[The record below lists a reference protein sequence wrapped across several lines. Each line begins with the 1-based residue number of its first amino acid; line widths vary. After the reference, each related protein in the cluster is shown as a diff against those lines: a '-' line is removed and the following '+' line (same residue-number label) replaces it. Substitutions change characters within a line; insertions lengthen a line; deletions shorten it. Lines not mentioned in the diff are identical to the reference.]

1 MCIGQYRGHP
11 VEIAVAGEFP
21 GFQCEGC
28 RSVFLNLGL
37 DVEMDGV
44 TYHLIRRFSEKTEM
58 GVMLSRYVQEQGWN
72 LYAAYCDDGV
82 SGFSVFRS
90 FLVSPF
96 LPVFSSIE
104 VYPRGISS
112 LLPNGIKV
120 SLKGVSSLLP
130 NGIKVSLKGVSSLF
144 FGGSTKRCVG

>member
-1 MCIGQYRGHP
+1 MKKIENHP

-28 RSVFLNLGL
+28 RSAFLNLSL

-58 GVMLSRYVQEQGWN
+58 
-72 LYAAYCDDGV
+72 
-82 SGFSVFRS
+82 
-90 FLVSPF
+90 
-96 LPVFSSIE
+96 PVFSSIE

-120 SLKGVSSLLP
+120 SLKGVSSLLISP
-130 NGIKVSLKGVSSLF
+130 YLLSHIILKCSNAAIIAFSFSGGHFGTRLLF
-144 FGGSTKRCVG
+144 SPIL